1 MDRRREATPV
11 LSRSNMMKLEDRIMS
26 VWSTKEDID
35 TLLWAV
41 MDKPLPLSEDELAN
55 LIIGI
60 AALHESRCQQL
71 YDTYTNLLKE
81 QNEL

>member
-1 MDRRREATPV
+1 MDRRRQNLPLFA
-11 LSRSNMMKLEDRIMS
+11 SNLVKLEDHIMS

-35 TLLWAV
+35 TVLWAV

-55 LIIGI
+55 LLIGI

-71 YDTYTNLLKE
+71 YETYTNLLKE

>member
-1 MDRRREATPV
+1 MDRRRQNLPLFA
-11 LSRSNMMKLEDRIMS
+11 SNLVKLEDRIMS

-35 TLLWAV
+35 TVMWAV

-55 LIIGI
+55 LLIGL

-71 YDTYTNLLKE
+71 YDMYTNLLKE

>member
-1 MDRRREATPV
+1 MDRRRQNLPLFA
-11 LSRSNMMKLEDRIMS
+11 SNLVKLEDHIIS

-35 TLLWAV
+35 TALWAL

-55 LIIGI
+55 LLIGI
-60 AALHESRCQQL
+60 AALHDSRCQQL
-71 YDTYTNLLKE
+71 YETYVNLLKE

>member
-1 MDRRREATPV
+1 MERRRQNLPLFA
-11 LSRSNMMKLEDRIMS
+11 SNIVKLEDRIMS

-41 MDKPLPLSEDELAN
+41 MDKPEPLSEDELAN
-55 LIIGI
+55 LLIGI

-71 YDTYTNLLKE
+71 YETYSNLLKE
-81 QNEL
+81 RNEL